1 MLRIIVAAG
10 VALAAL
16 ASTTAQAVD
25 LRFAF
30 PAPPQSLV
38 NQWGITPWVEEIK
51 KDSNGKL
58 DIKVIPG
65 PTLGTFGNIYDRTAN
80 GVADVSFG
88 IFSAISTRFPKTEVA
103 NIPFVAETPKEAALG
118 LWRLYEQG
126 LIADEFKDV
135 KVLGLF
141 AFGTPAFHMKDK
153 EITRIEQVQGLKISA
168 GSHLEN
174 DILALFGAAPQSAE
188 PTEIY
193 QGISRGL
200 YEGILIPWSA
210 FLTFKLKEVT
220 KYHLDLPLGT
230 SGAFVV
236 MNKNAYAKLPAA
248 ERAVLDKHSGEVL
261 SRHMGDAIN
270 RQDAFARD
278 GARQMGNQVI
288 HSISDEDRKI
298 WAPKLQPVIDQW
310 VRNTPNGEAILAAF
324 RKEVAAVR
332 AEK

>member
-1 MLRIIVAAG
+1 MLRTIVATG
-10 VALAAL
+10 LALAAL
-16 ASTTAQAVD
+16 ASTAAQAVD
-25 LRFAF
+25 LRFGF

-38 NQWGITPWVEEIK
+38 NQWGITPWVEDIK
-51 KDSNGKL
+51 KDSNGAL

-80 GVADVSFG
+80 GVADISFG
-88 IFSAISTRFPKTEVA
+88 IFSPLSARFPKTEVA
-103 NIPFVAETPKEAALG
+103 TVPFVAETPKEAALG

-153 EITRIEQVQGLKISA
+153 EITRIDQIRGMKISA
-168 GSHLEN
+168 ASRMES
-174 DILALFGAAPQSAE
+174 DVLALFGAAPQSAE
-188 PTEIY
+188 PTEVY

-210 FLTFKLKEVT
+210 FLTFKLAEVS
-220 KYHLDLPLGT
+220 KYHLDLPLGA
-230 SGAFVV
+230 SGAFVA

-248 ERAVLDKHSGEVL
+248 ERAVLDKHSGEAL
-261 SRHMGDAIN
+261 SRRMGDAIN
-270 RQDAFARD
+270 RQDAFARE
-278 GARQMGNQVI
+278 GARKLGN
-288 HSISDEDRKI
+288 HTFHNISDEDRKI

-310 VRNTPNGEAILAAF
+310 ARNTPNGEAVLAAF